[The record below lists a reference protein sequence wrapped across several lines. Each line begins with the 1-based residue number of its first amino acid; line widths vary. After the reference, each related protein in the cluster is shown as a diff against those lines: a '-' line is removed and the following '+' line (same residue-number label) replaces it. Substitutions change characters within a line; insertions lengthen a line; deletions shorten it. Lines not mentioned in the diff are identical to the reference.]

1 MPLLSRKRLIL
12 TKIEGTYGTDSSPAG
27 TDALL
32 VRNLEVTPIEA
43 ETVSRDLIRPYLGN
57 SAQILSQTRVVLT
70 FEVELAGSGTS
81 GTASKMD
88 SLLRACGLAATT
100 TASAVTGTAQA
111 GSAGSITLASGA
123 SATDDYYNGMVIS
136 ITGGTGNG
144 SKGIIT
150 DYVGS
155 TKVATVQK
163 STAAFTPATSS
174 TYSIEANVGYKP
186 VSSSFESATIYFN
199 NDGVLHKATGCRGTF
214 SLNLEVGQLPVVNF
228 TMTGIYNAPT
238 DTAAPSTTY
247 TNQATPLIFKAGN
260 TSAVSVL
267 GYADACLQ
275 MVSLDVANEIV
286 YRELVGCTKQVLIT
300 NRAPAGEVMIEAPT
314 IAAKDYFTIANDDTT
329 GILSLLHG
337 TTAGNQVSLLAPIVD
352 IGNPSYSDQ
361 DGIQMLTLP
370 YVAIPSSSGN
380 DELVLTFS

>member
-12 TKIEGTYGTDSSPAG
+12 TKIEGTYSTDSSPAG

-174 TYSIEANVGYKP
+174 TYSIVANVGYKP
-186 VSSSFESATIYFN
+186 ISSSFESATIYFN

-314 IAAKDYFTIANDDTT
+314 IAANDYFTIATNDTT

>member
-100 TASAVTGTAQA
+100 TAADITGTAQA

-123 SATDDYYNGMVIS
+123 SSTNDYYNGMVIS
-136 ITGGTGNG
+136 LTGGTGSG

-163 STAAFTPATSS
+163 STAAFTPDGTSA
-174 TYSIEANVGYKP
+174 YSIEANVGYKP

-238 DTAAPSTTY
+238 DTAAPATTY
-247 TNQATPLIFKAGN
+247 SDQATPLIFKAGN

>member
-100 TASAVTGTAQA
+100 TAADITGTAQA
-111 GSAGSITLASGA
+111 GGAGSITLASGA
-123 SATDDYYNGMVIS
+123 SGTNDFYNGMVIS
-136 ITGGTGNG
+136 LTGGTGSG

-163 STAAFTPATSS
+163 STAAFTPDGTS

-238 DTAAPSTTY
+238 DTAAPATTY
-247 TNQATPLIFKAGN
+247 SDQATPLIFKAGN